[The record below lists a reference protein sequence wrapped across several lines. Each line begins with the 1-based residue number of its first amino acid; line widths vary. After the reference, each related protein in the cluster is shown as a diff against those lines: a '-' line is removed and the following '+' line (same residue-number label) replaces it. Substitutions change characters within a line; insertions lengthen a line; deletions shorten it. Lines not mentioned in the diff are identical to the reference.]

1 MERMSPG
8 EWRTVSSRNPRV
20 QSHLSSLGPEAM
32 NDTFCPY
39 CGTQAVYLRNSTA
52 YSCAVKFPPQ
62 PQDSLPTPQYRTP
75 NGSAYPAAARMSARV
90 VLPAGELQYS
100 TQR

>member
-8 EWRTVSSRNPRV
+8 EWRTISSRNPRV
-20 QSHLSSLGPEAM
+20 QSHLSSLGPEET
-32 NDTFCPY
+32 NDNFCPY
-39 CGTQAVYLRNSTA
+39 SGTHAVYRRNSTA

-62 PQDSLPTPQYRTP
+62 PHDSFPTPQYRTP
-75 NGSAYPAAARMSARV
+75 NGSAYPAAVRRSDRV